1 SKEPYHIEL
10 IGRYSHSE
18 KSIRKSFTCF
28 DYHINKECFA
38 CGDNF
43 STTQQLDYDYC
54 SPSGINGSRYLPR
67 HFTKNNCSGCGD
79 GSGIIKF
86 PKPPRKCKTYYLTTQ
101 LEKGENLAQ

>member
-1 SKEPYHIEL
+1 MAAKANKTVQTVSTTSPTAAAFTHQEPERVKIAGILTSQIQLRGEKSKEPYHIEL

-54 SPSGINGSRYLPR
+54 SPSG
-67 HFTKNNCSGCGD
+67 
-79 GSGIIKF
+79 
-86 PKPPRKCKTYYLTTQ
+86 
-101 LEKGENLAQ
+101 